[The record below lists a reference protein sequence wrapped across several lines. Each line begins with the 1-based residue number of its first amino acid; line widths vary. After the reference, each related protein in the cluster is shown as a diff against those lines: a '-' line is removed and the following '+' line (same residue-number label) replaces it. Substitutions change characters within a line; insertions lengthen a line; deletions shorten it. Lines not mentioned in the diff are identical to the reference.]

1 MQKVAQALK
10 VQVINWARV
19 GKPKPSRYIQ
29 GYKANYKQYRLANAL
44 YAATN
49 SKNAPGIYDPDF
61 DRMIREIRPDW
72 FEPVGMRKHRLEREW
87 LVEDAYLGF
96 PKPRNL
102 ARHLRLHGKILEK
115 ELQTIRPD
123 WFIDPNEER
132 KKAFWL
138 GRRQGILFKL
148 RYGLRVSQ
156 PERQFMYLSRQKDR
170 PEYDL
175 RFCEIME
182 KYGRKGG

>member
-1 MQKVAQALK
+1 MPTPGSTLGVGIHVEFPNFGGIMQKVAQALK

-72 FEPVGMRKHRLEREW
+72 FEPVGMRKHRLERGR
-87 LVEDAYLGF
+87 LGE
-96 PKPRNL
+96 R
-102 ARHLRLHGKILEK
+102 AHLRFP
-115 ELQTIRPD
+115 QT
-123 WFIDPNEER
+123 R
-132 KKAFWL
+132 KLPPHPHFH
-138 GRRQGILFKL
+138 
-148 RYGLRVSQ
+148 
-156 PERQFMYLSRQKDR
+156 
-170 PEYDL
+170 
-175 RFCEIME
+175 
-182 KYGRKGG
+182 